1 MNLPPTVN
9 KTLRILVLSAG
20 AITLASCGIF
30 GDDEDEALEPVEL
43 VDIDNQIKVRRLWS
57 ARLGKD
63 AEFLRVALRP
73 VGDGSRVYAASVDG
87 NVYAFDP
94 ESGKRIWRTELD
106 LELAA
111 GPGVGEGLVVVA
123 AEDGLAIALDASTG
137 QERWRS
143 DVGAESLA
151 APVVKGDIV
160 VAQTVDNRIHGLAA
174 YDGSERWTVEQ
185 PTPALTVRGSSSPA
199 LAGTSVIVGFD
210 NGRLAAV
217 DLDTGDVLWEQLLSP
232 PQGRSD
238 LERLADIDGGIA
250 VVGQDVYAA
259 GYQGR
264 LAALAAESGQLLWVR
279 EISSIEGV
287 SADWNNVY
295 TVREGGEIVSM
306 IRRDGAE
313 EWRDDSLLRRELTL
327 PVSFD
332 TTVVV
337 GDLEGYLHFFS
348 NVDGE
353 AVARLRFGGAA
364 ITADPMV
371 MGNRLYV
378 QSDDGTLG
386 CFVIQRPRP
395 RNRDRDIAA
404 DET

>member
-1 MNLPPTVN
+1 M
-9 KTLRILVLSAG
+9 
-20 AITLASCGIF
+20 
-30 GDDEDEALEPVEL
+30 EL
-43 VDIDNQIKVRRLWS
+43 VDIENKIKVRKLWT
-57 ARLGKD
+57 AKLGKD
-63 AEFLRVALRP
+63 AKFLRVALRP
-73 VGDGSRVYAASVDG
+73 AGDGSRIYAASVDG
-87 NVYAFDP
+87 NVLAFDP

-106 LELAA
+106 IELAG

-123 AEDGLAIALDASTG
+123 TEDGLAVALDASTG
-137 QERWRS
+137 EESWRS

-151 APVVKGDIV
+151 VPAIKGDMVIV
-160 VAQTVDNRIHGLAA
+160 QTVDNRIHGLAA

-199 LAGTSVIVGFD
+199 LAGTSAVVGFD
-210 NGRLAAV
+210 NGRLVAI

-232 PQGRSD
+232 PQGRTD
-238 LERLADIDGGIA
+238 LERLSDIDGAIA
-250 VVGQDVYAA
+250 VVAQDVYAA

-287 SADWNNVY
+287 AADWNNVY
-295 TVREGGEIVSM
+295 TVREGGELVSM
-306 IRRDGAE
+306 IRRDGTEA
-313 EWRDDSLLRRELTL
+313 WRDDSLLRRELTL
-327 PVSFD
+327 PMSFD

-337 GDLEGYLHFFS
+337 GDFEGYLHFFS
-348 NVDGE
+348 NIDGE
-353 AVARLRFGGAA
+353 PVARLRFGGAA

-386 CFVIQRPRP
+386 CFVIQRPEP

-404 DET
+404 DGT

>member
-1 MNLPPTVN
+1 MNPPQTVN
-9 KTLRILVLSAG
+9 KTLRILALCAG
-20 AITLASCGIF
+20 AITLASCGVF
-30 GDDEDEALEPVEL
+30 GNDDDEALEPVEL
-43 VDIDNQIKVRRLWS
+43 VDIENKIKVRKIWS
-57 ARLGKD
+57 AKLGKD

-73 VGDGSRVYAASVDG
+73 AGDGSRVYAASVDG

-106 LELAA
+106 IKLAA
-111 GPGVGEGLVVVA
+111 GPGVGDGLVVVA
-123 AEDGLAIALDASTG
+123 GEDGLAIALDASTG
-137 QERWRS
+137 QESWRS

-151 APVVKGDIV
+151 VPAIKDDIV
-160 VAQTVDNRIHGLAA
+160 VVQTVDNRVHGLAA

-199 LAGTSVIVGFD
+199 IAGTSVIVGFD

-238 LERLADIDGGIA
+238 LERLSDIDGAIS
-250 VVGQDVYAA
+250 VVSQDVYAA

-279 EISSIEGV
+279 EISSIAGV

-295 TVREGGEIVSM
+295 TVRAGGEIISM
-306 IRRDGAE
+306 IRRDGTEA
-313 EWRDDSLLRRELTL
+313 WRDDSLLRRELTL
-327 PVSFD
+327 PMSFD

-353 AVARLRFGGAA
+353 PVARLRFGGAA
-364 ITADPMV
+364 ITADPII

-378 QSDDGTLG
+378 QSDEGTLG
-386 CFVIQRPRP
+386 CFVVQRPKP